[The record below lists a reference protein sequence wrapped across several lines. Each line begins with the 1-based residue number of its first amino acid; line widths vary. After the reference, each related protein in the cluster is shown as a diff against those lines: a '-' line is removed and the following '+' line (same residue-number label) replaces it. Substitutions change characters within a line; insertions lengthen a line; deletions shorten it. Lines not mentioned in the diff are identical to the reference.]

1 MDLTS
6 LAQMTGIAGGLGL
19 FFWKII
25 DKRFDQIDKKFENLD
40 EKFKEVKE
48 EFKAVR
54 SEIKE
59 VRDTTFEIKER
70 LSALE
75 SETILYNLI
84 PDENKRSEAAKRM
97 WEKRKTKK
105 LIKHTPDK

>member
-6 LAQMTGIAGGLGL
+6 LLQMTGVAGGLGL

-25 DKRFDQIDKKFENLD
+25 DKRFDSIDKQFM
-40 EKFKEVKE
+40 EVKE

-54 SEIKE
+54 VEIKE

-70 LSALE
+70 LSTLE
-75 SETILYNLI
+75 AETILYNLI
-84 PDENKRSEAAKRM
+84 PDGNKRSEAAKRM
-97 WEKRKTKK
+97 WEKRKTKR
-105 LIKHTPDK
+105 LLKHAPTK